1 MTTTEENIADLANL
15 LPMFIG
21 TLLEGSVIK
30 IPIKISISEERT
42 LMCLLNNE
50 GDPMT
55 EYSKKVGLNKGSFT
69 SVADRLEKK
78 ELIERISICD
88 DRRKYGLIL
97 TEKGKG
103 IAKKIE
109 SDFNEHVAKKVAQL
123 EKEDILDL
131 ENSLETLVNIMYK
144 LKERNGKV

>member
-21 TLLEGSVIK
+21 TLLEGSVIN

-42 LMCLLNNE
+42 LMCLLNYE

-55 EYSKKVGLNKGSFT
+55 EYSKRVGLNKGSFT

-78 ELIERISICD
+78 ELIERISISE

-97 TEKGKG
+97 TDKGKR
-103 IAKKIE
+103 IARKIE

-123 EKEDILDL
+123 EKKDILDL
-131 ENSLETLVNIMYK
+131 ENSLETLVKIMYK
-144 LKERNGKV
+144 LKERNG